1 MGVLIDV
8 ILDLLGTKLTVF
20 IIAAL
25 PVIELRGAIPVGIT
39 LGMSPINS
47 TVISFLGST
56 LPAPFILFG
65 IRPIFDFLRKT
76 KFMSNIIDRIIN
88 RSINSHGNKIQKYG
102 TWGLILLVAI
112 PLPGTGVWTGS
123 LIASLLDIR
132 FKWAFPAIIIGNI
145 IAAILIMLLSSGVA
159 TVISAS

>member
-56 LPAPFILFG
+56 LPAPVE
-65 IRPIFDFLRKT
+65 
-76 KFMSNIIDRIIN
+76 S
-88 RSINSHGNKIQKYG
+88 
-102 TWGLILLVAI
+102 V
-112 PLPGTGVWTGS
+112 
-123 LIASLLDIR
+123 
-132 FKWAFPAIIIGNI
+132 
-145 IAAILIMLLSSGVA
+145 
-159 TVISAS
+159 

>member
-1 MGVLIDV
+1 M
-8 ILDLLGTKLTVF
+8 
-20 IIAAL
+20 
-25 PVIELRGAIPVGIT
+25 
-39 LGMSPINS
+39 N
-47 TVISFLGST
+47 
-56 LPAPFILFG
+56 
-65 IRPIFDFLRKT
+65 
-76 KFMSNIIDRIIN
+76 NIIDRIIN
-88 RSINSHGNKIQKYG
+88 RSINNHGNKIQKYG
-102 TWGLILLVAI
+102 TWGLIFLVAI